1 MFPCPPHLPCCGP
14 KPQTTAKLA
23 PHNVVAQRFDWFCHL
38 CAWARCA
45 GAARWDTRGETAVEC
60 AKCPTSQI
68 WGPNQVPCNG
78 RWKAPW
84 CLAMCWWPNRLVV
97 CKFQGLG
104 GQGWAILCLQMWR
117 SCRPGLQKCPNPTK
131 SQPKWANGAP
141 ELHARLVHYFP
152 KMVPKKHFA
161 AACGHCGKPCWE
173 TCQSRAT
180 WPKTCRVR
188 VTDSD

>member
-1 MFPCPPHLPCCGP
+1 MWIDQLEVKCFSRSKFLVVAAKKDMFWAKVPQNRTFCLMYLVCCRHTCWFVQRCFAMCRHTLVAQHFCPFSVFDIFWPFVAKPNVFFFNGIFPIFPYPSHLPCCGP

-97 CKFQGLG
+97 CKF
-104 GQGWAILCLQMWR
+104 
-117 SCRPGLQKCPNPTK
+117 
-131 SQPKWANGAP
+131 
-141 ELHARLVHYFP
+141 
-152 KMVPKKHFA
+152 
-161 AACGHCGKPCWE
+161 
-173 TCQSRAT
+173 
-180 WPKTCRVR
+180 
-188 VTDSD
+188 